1 MSASERYDLAEESLK
16 TFTRSKVRT
25 KVLLS
30 LKDGAK
36 STSDLEKE
44 MGIRNTTILHAI
56 KEMTETNLV
65 TRTDRGYDLTNLGR
79 MQACMLTEMIDF
91 VLVLEDHS
99 PFWLTHDI
107 SAIPEFI
114 QTRIGML
121 NNSEILEG
129 DPADILK
136 TQEFF
141 ISELKKAT
149 MIRGLSPIIIPGYAE
164 AVATAAIN
172 GGEVDLI
179 LTKPIIEIVVKDHR
193 EILEELLK
201 LDNFRL
207 YSIDGEVTA
216 AFTVTDSLFSLGL
229 FRMDGVYDVGK
240 DLNCLGEA
248 AIEWGND
255 LFYYYLCKSDKIQS
269 I

>member
-99 PFWLTHDI
+99 PFWLTHHI
-107 SAIPEFI
+107 NC
-114 QTRIGML
+114 RH
-121 NNSEILEG
+121 NRN
-129 DPADILK
+129 
-136 TQEFF
+136 FF
-141 ISELKKAT
+141 
-149 MIRGLSPIIIPGYAE
+149 RPG
-164 AVATAAIN
+164 
-172 GGEVDLI
+172 
-179 LTKPIIEIVVKDHR
+179 
-193 EILEELLK
+193 
-201 LDNFRL
+201 
-207 YSIDGEVTA
+207 
-216 AFTVTDSLFSLGL
+216 
-229 FRMDGVYDVGK
+229 
-240 DLNCLGEA
+240 
-248 AIEWGND
+248 
-255 LFYYYLCKSDKIQS
+255 
-269 I
+269 